1 MIDIYLILLAKACDF
16 LCLESVSLS
25 KRQFN
30 ESILHELFT
39 VTKFMNYI
47 LFTIF
52 ATSILSL
59 SAFAQPAEILS
70 PTAKAAFEKQNF
82 EPCIA
87 EMTKLIALKPKND
100 AAFVERARCLYL
112 SADDNK
118 DEERILAEKLKT
130 IPDKTMAEKA
140 VRNEVL
146 SRRTKAITD
155 ASKAILINPKNA
167 AAFNIRGLVKSSLGT
182 KDRAEAIADFDKA
195 IEINPKFIKPYF
207 NRGSSKS
214 DQGDYNGAIADF
226 TKVLEFEPNNILA
239 LELRSSAFISKYQ
252 GGTSLE
258 GIDDLVKLSKL
269 LPNEK
274 KYYRLIEYLILNSAY
289 PYGYADTFKAYIAIN
304 PNSPE
309 GYLGL
314 ARSQGSVERY
324 LDIDIEKIAEHWKTA
339 ENAYLKYIELNP
351 NVIEPYIELFDLY
364 FDKARSPV
372 NAKVMAVRTST
383 KFPNDARSY
392 ILSGRIAESN
402 GDWATAVK
410 EFSRAIE
417 LNPKLSLAYR
427 RRSNAYSG
435 LKNDDKAIADLN
447 KAIETDPKNGS
458 AYLDRGNFNSK
469 YKKYTEAISDFTEAD
484 KLKETCAK
492 TYRGLLYTS
501 LANERKEAS
510 KTGNFLAAERDF
522 LADDA
527 KKCYLTHF
535 MYGLNFYSQGLNDQA
550 AGQFNSALTVYK
562 KLGYETAEI
571 VKWQNEL
578 KKQPASTTSQGTPPK
593 SNSGIDGIIAEFKL
607 DAIRNGGQLLGSG
620 IYDYSVSFDPKM
632 FFKLER
638 RKTYVFIAVKE
649 YDPMFGMDIISNGR
663 NILRPT
669 NSWDDKSYEVDSDA
683 EYGMKF
689 TLKKDG
695 NYSVLLMNLSITRN
709 SSIWDVQFS
718 QSGKVKNYHW
728 LFFKLR

>member
-1 MIDIYLILLAKACDF
+1 MRQMNKIL
-16 LCLESVSLS
+16 
-25 KRQFN
+25 R
-30 ESILHELFT
+30 
-39 VTKFMNYI
+39 
-47 LFTIF
+47 TIF
-52 ATSILSL
+52 ATFILTL
-59 SAFAQPAEILS
+59 STFAQPGNLLS

-118 DEERILAEKLKT
+118 DEDRILADKLKT
-130 IPDKTMAEKA
+130 IADKAIAQKA
-140 VRNEVL
+140 VDTEVMARRN
-146 SRRTKAITD
+146 KAIAD
-155 ASKAILINPKNA
+155 ASKAITLNPKNA
-167 AAFNIRGLVKSSLGT
+167 AAFNVRGLVKSSLGT
-182 KDRAEAIADFDKA
+182 KDRAEAVADFDKA
-195 IEINPKFIKPYF
+195 IEIDPKFIKPYF

-226 TKVLEFEPNNILA
+226 TKVLEFEPNNIPA
-239 LELRSSAFISKYQ
+239 LENRSSAFFRKYQ
-252 GGTSLE
+252 GGASLE

-274 KYYRLIEYLILNSAY
+274 KYYKLLEYLILNSAY
-289 PYGYADTFKAYIAIN
+289 PYGYANTFKEYIAIN

-324 LDIDIEKIAEHWKTA
+324 FDIDIEKIAEHWNTA
-339 ENAYLKYIELNP
+339 AEAYLKYIELNP
-351 NVIEPYIELFDLY
+351 NAIEPYIELFDLY

-372 NAKVMAVRTST
+372 NAKVMAVRALA
-383 KFPNDARSY
+383 KFQNDARSY

-402 GDWATAVK
+402 GDWATAIK

-427 RRSNAYSG
+427 RRSNAYGG
-435 LKNDDKAIADLN
+435 LKNDEKAIADLN
-447 KAIETDPKNGS
+447 KAIETDPQNGA

-469 YKKYTEAISDFTEAD
+469 YKKYPQAIADFTEAD
-484 KLKETCAK
+484 RLKETCAK
-492 TYRGLLYTS
+492 TYRGILYTS
-501 LANERKEAS
+501 LANEKKEAS
-510 KTGNFLAAERDF
+510 RTGNFLTAERDF

-578 KKQPASTTSQGTPPK
+578 KKRPASTTSQGTQPK
-593 SNSGIDGIIAEFKL
+593 SNSGIDSIIEVYKSEAVKQG
-607 DAIRNGGQLLGSG
+607 AKLLGSG
-620 IYDYSVSFDPKM
+620 IYNSIEDVEFDLVQGETYVLVAVIEGHSSFSIDLISYAKYTDPILKPTHKWDDNKYEVESFRDYSMKSRIV
-632 FFKLER
+632 
-638 RKTYVFIAVKE
+638 KT
-649 YDPMFGMDIISNGR
+649 N
-663 NILRPT
+663 
-669 NSWDDKSYEVDSDA
+669 
-683 EYGMKF
+683 
-689 TLKKDG
+689 
-695 NYSVLLMNLSITRN
+695 NYSTLQINLGLTTKSRIRRIRISPN
-709 SSIWDVQFS
+709 KEK
-718 QSGKVKNYHW
+718 GKPLHW
-728 LFFKLR
+728 IFYKLK